1 MAMKLQEL
9 LDQCKGGIG
18 MTERNVPKIMSGA
31 KTQTRRIIKIKRSS
45 DCPEELPDDS
55 LSSEILEWRQQD
67 GQWFG
72 LHEYRTIALA
82 GRVHQVG
89 DRLYV
94 KEALAKHEDVLGGDS
109 AVYKTDKEF
118 VRPTDTS
125 SSLNSH
131 REWASDDGKPWK
143 NKVIPARYMPRSAA
157 RTFIEITNVK
167 CERIQDISVEDIQAE
182 GCRLLPT
189 ELFQDVNTGSK
200 LKKRFKQLWNDT
212 NGKGAWDRND
222 WTFAYTFKIVEP
234 S

>member
-1 MAMKLQEL
+1 MAMTLQEL

-18 MTERNVPKIMSGA
+18 MTERNVPKVMSGA

-82 GRVHQVG
+82 GRVHQIG

-94 KEALAKHEDVLGGDS
+94 KEALEKAECPPDYPFARYKADS
-109 AVYKTDKEF
+109 MPVQPRGIA
-118 VRPTDTS
+118 RPWK
-125 SSLNSH
+125 
-131 REWASDDGKPWK
+131 RDDGTPWK
-143 NKVIPARYMPRSAA
+143 QNVIPARYMPKSAA
-157 RTFIEITNVK
+157 RTVIEITDVK

-189 ELFQDVNTGSK
+189 ELFTAVNTGSK

-222 WTFAYTFKIVEP
+222 WTFAYTFKILEP